1 MKIYSDDTNLP
12 YRSTK
17 LKAIDS
23 KRDIDGTLARYGIT
37 QVMWT
42 WDLEKNKV
50 ELVFQLSE
58 EFRGTSIHALIR
70 LHPPTIWM
78 KKRRNRAEE
87 IDWKLSMRIFYWFI
101 KNQLAMTYTMGSEKI
116 LAFLPHVVVNEE
128 ETLGDVIVPRLDQ
141 VKNLKALP
149 FKQDTEP
156 KRKIV
161 DVTVED

>member
-58 EFRGTSIHALIR
+58 EFRGTNIHALIR

-78 KKRRNRAEE
+78 KKRRNKAEE

-101 KNQLAMTYTMGSEKI
+101 KNQLAMTYTMRSEKI
-116 LAFLPHVVVNEE
+116 LAFLPHVVVNDE
-128 ETLGDVIVPRLDQ
+128 ETLGDIIIPRLDE
-141 VKNLKALP
+141 VKTLKALP
-149 FKQDTEP
+149 SKKDSKDQIPTKD
-156 KRKIV
+156 IINV
-161 DVTVED
+161 S